1 MSTSDNCKDSASKS
15 NDGVCEV
22 NDMLHNISTAD
33 DKEDII
39 SISVCANCG
48 KEGNDDNMNTCNKCK
63 QVKYCNATCKKKQAP
78 ITA

>member
-33 DKEDII
+33 DKEDIV
-39 SISVCANCG
+39 SICANCG
-48 KEGNDDNMNTCNKCK
+48 KEGSNVNNRCNKCK